1 MRPRLQPG
9 RRRRYALSP
18 ALPLLLATSLL
29 LSACGSVPRATPP
42 VADAGS
48 AKSDAARN
56 GRPLPALPPAGSGRG
71 GYYLDDGP
79 GDRPPDG
86 LYDTPDADPKVEPLP
101 QRINKPYVVFGKT
114 YTPVTSLQQFTQRGH
129 GSWYGK
135 KFHGQKTSSGELYDM
150 YKMTAAHPTL
160 PIPSYARV
168 TNLAN
173 GRQVIVRVN
182 DRGPFHSSRI
192 VDLSYTAALKLGYIG
207 KGSAEL
213 QVDLL
218 LPDEIA
224 RINSGKVLAVSQA
237 PAQAVASP
245 APMPLPVQATTATK
259 MQQVQPSQPLQP
271 SQLSQLSQL
280 SQPSQPVQQLQPV
293 GQVQPVQLAREAR
306 PSVLTSAKGSP
317 ALRDDA
323 TTQPHP
329 IANLL
334 GALGPSA
341 PAADASSAPGT
352 VAVLPGGYYL
362 QLGAYSRDA
371 GAEEFRARLARD
383 WPANLPPVEVVR
395 TGSIYRIHSGPYTSR
410 ADAESAARSVQ
421 SAGPARPVIVQR

>member
-1 MRPRLQPG
+1 MRPRRQPG
-9 RRRRYALSP
+9 RGHAHALSP
-18 ALPLLLATSLL
+18 ALPLLFATSLI
-29 LSACGSVPRATPP
+29 LSACGGLPRSTSP
-42 VADAGS
+42 VASAGS
-48 AKSDAARN
+48 ASDAARN

-101 QRINKPYVVFGKT
+101 QRINKPYVVFGQT
-114 YTPVTSLQQFTQRGH
+114 YTPATTLQQFTQRGH

-135 KFHGQKTSSGELYDM
+135 KFHGQKTSSGEPYDM

-192 VDLSYTAALKLGYIG
+192 IDLSYTAALKLGYIG

-224 RINSGKVLAVSQA
+224 RINSSKALAAAQG
-237 PAQAVASP
+237 PAEVALI
-245 APMPLPVQATTATK
+245 PMQVAAMTV
-259 MQQVQPSQPLQP
+259 VQPA
-271 SQLSQLSQL
+271 
-280 SQPSQPVQQLQPV
+280 QPVQPAQ
-293 GQVQPVQLAREAR
+293 ESR
-306 PSVLTSAKGSP
+306 PSIFTAPTAPL

-323 TTQPHP
+323 TTEPDP
-329 IANLL
+329 IASLL
-334 GALGPSA
+334 GALDPSA
-341 PAADASSAPGT
+341 PPADVSSAPGT
-352 VAVLPGGYYL
+352 VAAVPGGFYL

-371 GAEEFRARLARD
+371 SAEELRARLARE
-383 WPANLPPVEVVR
+383 WPANLPPVVVAR
-395 TGSIYRIHSGPYTSR
+395 TGSIYRIHSGPYASR
-410 ADAESAARSVQ
+410 ADAEAAARSVQ
-421 SAGPARPVIVQR
+421 SAVPARPVIVQR